1 MNSYDVVIAGAGL
14 AGLTLARL
22 IATHPELG
30 KKRVL
35 IIDRDDKNAND
46 RTWCFWARDD
56 ENMPAVSTFTWNA
69 CKFYAPGFERRLDIA
84 PYRYHMVRGC
94 DFYAWSKQ
102 QIATNPNIIWL
113 KASILNID
121 AEQGLVTTDSGD
133 YTGEVVFNSALMK
146 RKLIPQNPW
155 FEQPFSL
162 SEKPEAQGRG
172 GAIQLLQHFKGW
184 LVETEQPVFD
194 PECVTFM
201 DFRVDQNGATRFVYV
216 LPFSPTRAL
225 VEYTLFSPELLK
237 ETDYDDAL
245 KNYLIQYLNINQYQI
260 EETEFG
266 IIPMT
271 DAVFPAI
278 LEGRVINIGT
288 AGGFVKGSSGYAF
301 KRTQRKL
308 QALVNDWGQQGA
320 PNPALLASDPHFRFF
335 DSVLL
340 KVLQQKG
347 DLGGEVFKRMFRDLP
362 ATTVFRF
369 LDEDSTL
376 VENLRVMATAPKGVF
391 TLAAFKQMTRLSQL

>member
-1 MNSYDVVIAGAGL
+1 MVIAGAGL

-22 IATHPELG
+22 IAMHPELG

-35 IIDRDDKNAND
+35 IIDRDDKKAND
-46 RTWCFWARDD
+46 RTWCFWSRDD
-56 ENMPAVSTFTWNA
+56 ENIPSVAAFTWDA

-84 PYRYHMVRGC
+84 PYRYHMVRGS
-94 DFYAWSKQ
+94 DFYQWSKQ
-102 QIATNPNIIWL
+102 QIATNPRVVWL
-113 KASILNID
+113 KAGILNINT
-121 AEQGLVTTDSGD
+121 EKGIVTTDKGEF
-133 YTGEVVFNSALMK
+133 TGAIVFNSALIK
-146 RKLIPQNPW
+146 RNLIPENPS
-155 FEQPFSL
+155 FAQPFSL
-162 SEKPEAQGRG
+162 VENPEAQGSGR
-172 GAIQLLQHFKGW
+172 AIQLLQHFKGW
-184 LVETEQPVFD
+184 LVETEKPAFD
-194 PECVTFM
+194 PGCVTFM
-201 DFRVDQNGATRFVYV
+201 DFRVEQDGATRFVYV
-216 LPFSPTRAL
+216 LPFSPTKAL

-237 ETDYDDAL
+237 QSDYDDAL
-245 KNYLIQYLNINQYQI
+245 ANYLAHFLNIDQYRI

-271 DAVFPAI
+271 DTAFPAI
-278 LEGRVINIGT
+278 FEGRMINIGT

-308 QALVNDWGQQGA
+308 QSLVNDWAQQGA
-320 PNPALLASDPHFRFF
+320 PNPALLASEPHFRFF

-340 KVLQQKG
+340 KVLQKKG
-347 DLGGEVFKRMFRDLP
+347 DLGGEVFKRMFRELP

-376 VENLRVMATAPKGVF
+376 AENLRVMATAPKGIF

>member
-22 IATHPELG
+22 LALDPVLRS
-30 KKRVL
+30 KRVL

-56 ENMPAVSTFTWNA
+56 ENMPAVATFTWDA

-84 PYRYHMVRGC
+84 PYRYHMVRAS
-94 DFYAWSKQ
+94 DFYQWSKQ
-102 QIATNPNIIWL
+102 QIATNPNHTWL
-113 KASILNID
+113 KAGILNID
-121 AEQGLVTTDSGD
+121 APNGTVSTDAGIF
-133 YTGEVVFNSALMK
+133 TAGVVFNSALVK
-146 RKLIPQNPW
+146 SPLIPENPF
-155 FEQPFSL
+155 FEQPFSNARH
-162 SEKPEAQGRG
+162 SVQQGSDNH
-172 GAIQLLQHFKGW
+172 ILLLQHFKGW
-184 LVETEQPVFD
+184 LVETEKPVFD
-194 PECVTFM
+194 PTCVTFM
-201 DFRVDQNGATRFVYV
+201 DFRMDQNGATRFVYV
-216 LPFSPTRAL
+216 LPFSATRAL
-225 VEYTLFSPELLK
+225 VEYTIFSPHLLQEK
-237 ETDYDDAL
+237 EYEEAL
-245 KNYLIQYLNINQYQI
+245 KNYFTHFLNVEKYTV

-271 DAVFPAI
+271 DAAFPAVSD
-278 LEGRVINIGT
+278 GRVINIGT

-308 QALVNDWGQQGA
+308 QLLVDDWAKNDV
-320 PNPALLASDPHFRFF
+320 PNPALLASAPHFRFF

-347 DLGGEVFKRMFRDLP
+347 DLGGEVFKRMFRALP

-376 VENLRVMATAPKGVF
+376 PENLRIMATAPTGVF
-391 TLAAFKQMTRLSQL
+391 TLAAIKQFGRLVGF

>member
-1 MNSYDVVIAGAGL
+1 MTSYDVVIAGAGL

-22 IATHPELG
+22 LAIHPVLG
-30 KKRVL
+30 KKRML
-35 IIDRDDKNAND
+35 IIDRDDKQTND
-46 RTWCFWARDD
+46 RTWCFWSRDD
-56 ENMPAVSTFTWNA
+56 ENMPAVSTFTWDA
-69 CKFYAPGFERRLDIA
+69 CRFYAPGFERRLDMA
-84 PYRYHMVRGC
+84 PYRYHMVRGS

-102 QIATNPNIIWL
+102 QIATNPNIVWL
-113 KASILNID
+113 KADILNMD
-121 AEQGLVTTDSGD
+121 DENGKVTTDAGVYSG
-133 YTGEVVFNSALMK
+133 EFVFNSALIK
-146 RKLIPQNPW
+146 RNLIPENPL
-155 FEQPFSL
+155 FDQPFSL
-162 SEKPEAQGRG
+162 MGKPEGQGSG
-172 GAIQLLQHFKGW
+172 KAIHLLQHFKGW
-184 LVETEQPVFD
+184 LVESEKPAFD
-194 PECVTFM
+194 PDCVTFM
-201 DFRVDQNGATRFVYV
+201 DFRVEQEGATRFVYV

-237 ETDYDDAL
+237 ASDYDETL
-245 KNYLIQYLNINQYQI
+245 KNYLRHFLNIENYRV

-271 DAVFPAI
+271 DAAFTNVS
-278 LEGRVINIGT
+278 ESRVINIGT

-308 QALVNDWGQQGA
+308 TALVDDWANNGS
-320 PNPALLASDPHFRFF
+320 PNPALLASPMHFRFL

-362 ATTVFRF
+362 ATVVFRF

-391 TLAAFKQMTRLSQL
+391 TFAAFKQMTRLSQL